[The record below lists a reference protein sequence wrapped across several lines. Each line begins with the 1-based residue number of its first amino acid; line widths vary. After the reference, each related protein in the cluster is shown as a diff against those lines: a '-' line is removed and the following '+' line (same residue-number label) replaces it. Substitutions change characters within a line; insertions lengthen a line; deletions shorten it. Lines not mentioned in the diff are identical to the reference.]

1 MKRRAVLVL
10 LALSPLA
17 ARAQAKLPRVGVL
30 IGRDPGLYLEPLIAA
45 LKELGHVDGATI
57 RLETRVA
64 GGGAEQL
71 AAHAEELVRLGVDVI
86 AAFQTPAAKAAQ
98 RATRDIPVVFTAGD
112 PVGTGLVASL
122 ARPGGNLTGWTGT
135 TAELGGKRLE
145 QLRELLPALRRVAV
159 LINAQDPFAKPFREQ
174 IDEGAAALG
183 VTIQPVLLRQ
193 GGELEAAFA
202 ALDADRPDAVIV
214 QPSLPIRRA
223 AELALRHRLP
233 AAARAAVQMAVEGRA
248 LRTLQVVQG
257 VLQQKPAG
265 VAAAHAPSSDR
276 ITSCTGDRPVV
287 ARSPQPAAST
297 ARTATEDATAVC
309 RIHFVA
315 TAFSYSL

>member
-233 AAARAAVQMAVEGRA
+233 AASEGRPFVLAGGLMSFAASPAERIGQVATYIDRVLKGARPADLPVVQATRYELIVNLRTAAALGLTLPPSILARADEVIE
-248 LRTLQVVQG
+248 
-257 VLQQKPAG
+257 
-265 VAAAHAPSSDR
+265 
-276 ITSCTGDRPVV
+276 
-287 ARSPQPAAST
+287 
-297 ARTATEDATAVC
+297 
-309 RIHFVA
+309 
-315 TAFSYSL
+315 